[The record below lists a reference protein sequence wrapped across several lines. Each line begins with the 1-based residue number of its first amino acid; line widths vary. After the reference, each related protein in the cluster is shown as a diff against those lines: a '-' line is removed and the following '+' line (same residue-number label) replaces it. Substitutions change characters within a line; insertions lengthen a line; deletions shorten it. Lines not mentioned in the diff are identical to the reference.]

1 MKELIRKLKVI
12 DKNDKAIGGTGFSAS
27 RNIIFAIVKII
38 LAIFLGLSYLGVSII
53 MYKQK
58 TTTIFTDLWV
68 YTVATV
74 AFWNFG
80 VSIYG
85 MIKYKRNR
93 NLIIKGTKI
102 TNYAGS
108 LVSIVTTQVVLM
120 NEFYTGN
127 DSMINQY
134 NGLVGMIVSLVIVL
148 TKEALK
154 LLENVKIDLM
164 LVDVM
169 MPIMDGYELMR
180 ELRNEDNEIS
190 AIMITAKSAIS
201 DKLKGFETG
210 IDDYMTK
217 PIDFDEL
224 KSRIKVLLRRNKINQ
239 EIYLPKKEF
248 LILYKLLSYPEVIF
262 TKDQLLD
269 SVWGMTTES
278 DETTIRTH
286 INRLRSKLDKFTEF
300 KIHTIRGVGYKGEI
314 LENEK

>member
-1 MKELIRKLKVI
+1 MTSILIVEDEESMRVLMEVKLKKDYEI
-12 DKNDKAIGGTGFSAS
+12 YTAS
-27 RNIIFAIVKII
+27 
-38 LAIFLGLSYLGVSII
+38 
-53 MYKQK
+53 
-58 TTTIFTDLWV
+58 
-68 YTVATV
+68 
-74 AFWNFG
+74 
-80 VSIYG
+80 
-85 MIKYKRNR
+85 
-93 NLIIKGTKI
+93 
-102 TNYAGS
+102 
-108 LVSIVTTQVVLM
+108 
-120 NEFYTGN
+120 
-127 DSMINQY
+127 
-134 NGLVGMIVSLVIVL
+134 NG
-148 TKEALK
+148 KEALK

-180 ELRNEDNEIS
+180 ELRNEDNEIP

-224 KSRIKVLLRRNKINQ
+224 KARIKVLLRRNKINQ
-239 EIYLPKKEF
+239 EKEIKIGEVVINSQTYSVKKGKEIIYLPKKEF